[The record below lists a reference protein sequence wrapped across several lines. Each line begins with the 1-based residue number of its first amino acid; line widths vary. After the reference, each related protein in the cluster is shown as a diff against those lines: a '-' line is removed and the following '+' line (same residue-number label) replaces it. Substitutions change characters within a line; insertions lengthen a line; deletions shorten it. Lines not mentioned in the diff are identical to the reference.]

1 MQAVFQ
7 GSSGSLGIQKIRVT
21 KMAAQN
27 VLSNLL
33 VTVYNNEM
41 RKKRECIVAPGSTFA
56 KEVLRVMKDQGYI
69 ENFQYIQDGRGG
81 KFKIQLFAKINKCG
95 VITPRFSV
103 KHNQYTSWERQYL
116 PSYQRGILIV
126 STPQGVMSHHE
137 AEQKGIG
144 GVLVGYVY

>member
-1 MQAVFQ
+1 MP
-7 GSSGSLGIQKIRVT
+7 
-21 KMAAQN
+21 AQN

-41 RKKRECIVAPGSTFA
+41 RKKRECIVAPASNFA
-56 KEVLRVMKDQGYI
+56 KEVLRVMKDHRYI
-69 ENFQYIQDGRGG
+69 EGYEYIEDGRGG

-103 KHNQYTSWERQYL
+103 NKDQYNSWERQYL
-116 PSYQRGILIV
+116 PSYNRGILIV
-126 STPQGVMSHHE
+126 STPNGVMSHHE
-137 AEQKGIG
+137 AQQKGLG